1 MVPYGRCVLLRCP
14 SANYMLFTCPATNL
28 PTHSLRQCIPLRKRL
43 TCNLACVPFH
53 CMYLRNHDEAE
64 TPENLGGGIG
74 LLGDGD
80 LVVFSWVRRTDGLA
94 V

>member
-1 MVPYGRCVLLRCP
+1 MCFYGVPQLIICFLHVLQQICLHIHCV
-14 SANYMLFTCPATNL
+14 SA
-28 PTHSLRQCIPLRKRL
+28 SLSGKRL

-94 V
+94 A

>member
-1 MVPYGRCVLLRCP
+1 
-14 SANYMLFTCPATNL
+14 
-28 PTHSLRQCIPLRKRL
+28 
-43 TCNLACVPFH
+43 
-53 CMYLRNHDEAE
+53 MYLRNHDEAE